1 MESLQIDSVAEIFLP
16 FFGADLIP
24 ESKFLL
30 GTGYT
35 NNMKLPI
42 NARSVYSAVSQ

>member
-1 MESLQIDSVAEIFLP
+1 MESLHINSVPEIFLP
-16 FFGADLIP
+16 YFGTDLIP

-35 NNMKLPI
+35 NNMKPPI